1 MEHKAANPTDIFVA
15 IFSMMFG
22 AMAAG

>member
-1 MEHKAANPTDIFVA
+1 
-15 IFSMMFG
+15 MMFG